1 MNRRIPAPRTGA
13 GPTTNRATI
22 PAAILLVAATALA
35 GCSPEGPSAPTAPAT
50 DRPAAGPAAPTPPT
64 AGTDAGGGS
73 FSWSIEMHRGGS
85 TFAWAV
91 KDRTVAAGETGAHA
105 LPRGFWH
112 GELQQPVVHVRAGYE
127 DAAGAVSLSVASR
140 TAPPY
145 RPRDSRFGD
154 SFGNGEAYVYVGGYG
169 DLTLE
174 ARHLPSGAASRFRL
188 EIGDLRDNA
197 PDLETIWFAREHARP
212 VIPAVGRLPATCD
225 PALRASAVRFT
236 EGVWE
241 DWRLPIPVDLVDNFP
256 TVREPWIWTNG
267 EPTGY
272 LEAFDLSVMR
282 EQIEA
287 YAEQIEQNLGFP
299 IIEFGRVISADT
311 LQREGGANRPRRTER
326 LHVGYRVGDCSLAA
340 AACAHLESGFA
351 SWWVRASAGDSGEAV
366 GMAHEIEHL
375 LGFKHEYSDF
385 DATSRNPD
393 GVAMDQPEYRNF
405 LPGQRYWTGN
415 HRWQCGRTG
424 PNTVSSTDSCYK
436 EWDDSRY
443 TASAT
448 LANLYC
454 IFESQRR

>member
-1 MNRRIPAPRTGA
+1 MNRRTPGHRTGA
-13 GPTTNRATI
+13 GPPTNRAAI
-22 PAAILLVAATALA
+22 PAAVLLVAALALA
-35 GCSPEGPSAPTAPAT
+35 GCSPDGPTTPTAPTAPAAEPT
-50 DRPAAGPAAPTPPT
+50 TEPTARPTTPP
-64 AGTDAGGGS
+64 AGGGP
-73 FSWSIEMHRGGS
+73 FSWSIEMHRGRS
-85 TFAWAV
+85 TFAWV
-91 KDRTVAAGETGAHA
+91 VRDRTVRAGETGVHT
-105 LPRGFWH
+105 LPGGFWH

-127 DAAGAVSLSVASR
+127 GAAGAVSLSVASR

-145 RPRDSRFGD
+145 RPRDSGIGD
-154 SFGNGEAYVYVGGYG
+154 SYGNGEAYIYVGGYG

-188 EIGDLRDNA
+188 EIGALGDNA
-197 PDLETIWFAREHARP
+197 PDLETIWFAGEHSRP
-212 VIPAVGRLPATCD
+212 GIPAIGRLPATCD
-225 PALRASAVRFT
+225 PSLRASAVRFT
-236 EGVWE
+236 EGVWK
-241 DWRLPIPVDLVDNFP
+241 DWRLPFPVDLVDNYP

-267 EPTGY
+267 EPSGY
-272 LEAFDLSVMR
+272 LEAFDPSVMR

-311 LQREGGANRPRRTER
+311 LAREGGANRPRRTRR
-326 LHVGYRVGDCSLAA
+326 LHVGYRVGDCSLGA
-340 AACAHLESGFA
+340 AACAHIESGFA
-351 SWWVRASAGDSGEAV
+351 SWWVRASSGDSGEAI

-375 LGFKHEYSDF
+375 LGFKHEYNEF
-385 DATSRNPD
+385 DETSRNPD
-393 GVAMDQPEYRNF
+393 GVAMDQPAYLNF

-415 HRWQCGRTG
+415 HRWQCGRTAR
-424 PNTVSSTDSCYK
+424 NTVASTDSCYK

>member
-1 MNRRIPAPRTGA
+1 MNFRARLRGGPATVALVLP
-13 GPTTNRATI
+13 
-22 PAAILLVAATALA
+22 VAALALV
-35 GCSPEGPSAPTAPAT
+35 GCSPDGPTAPTAPA
-50 DRPAAGPAAPTPPT
+50 APTAEPVARPT
-64 AGTDAGGGS
+64 APPPGGGGP
-73 FSWSIEMHRGGS
+73 FSWSIEMHRGRGAFEWVVS
-85 TFAWAV
+85 GRPV
-91 KDRTVAAGETGAHA
+91 PAGETGAHA

-112 GELQQPVVHVRAGYE
+112 GHLQQPVVHVRVDYRG
-127 DAAGAVSLSVASR
+127 AAGAVSLSVASR

-145 RPRDSRFGD
+145 RPRDPRIGD
-154 SFGNGEAYVYVGGYG
+154 SYGNGEAYVYVGGYG

-174 ARHLPSGAASRFRL
+174 ARHLPTGAASRFRL

-197 PDLETIWFAREHARP
+197 PDIATIRAAGDQVRAG
-212 VIPAVGRLPATCD
+212 IPALGRIPRTCD
-225 PALRASAVRFT
+225 PSLRASAVRFT

-241 DWRLPIPVDLVDNFP
+241 DWRLPIPVDLVDNYP
-256 TVREPWIWTNG
+256 TAREPWIWTNG
-267 EPTGY
+267 APTDY
-272 LEAFDLSVMR
+272 LEAFDLSLMR

-287 YAEQIEQNLGFP
+287 YAEQIEDNLGFP

-311 LQREGGANRPRRTER
+311 LEQEGGKSRPRRR
-326 LHVGYRVGDCSLAA
+326 QRFHVGYRVGDCPLGA
-340 AACAHLESGFA
+340 AACAHIESGFA
-351 SWWVRASAGDSGEAV
+351 SWWVRAAVGDSGEAI

-375 LGFKHEYSDF
+375 LGFKHEYHAF
-385 DATSRNPD
+385 DESSRNRD
-393 GVAMDQPEYRNF
+393 GVAMDQPAYRNF

-424 PNTVSSTDSCYK
+424 SNSVASTDSCYK